1 MLRSPTPL
9 LLLLLILWST
19 VTLCKEQETH
29 FENRFYFVQA
39 HIQPVSFAIT
49 KRGDSLGVSFI
60 CTSGCSPIS
69 PTGVLSIDKTVL
81 TLDMRQTGA
90 FPCLTPIFRLKMF
103 NFTWYQGQNEKLIRG
118 QSIIYYSSLS
128 LELGRRCL
136 RLNIDES
143 IAVVDLADSE
153 CVLGQVTNPIC
164 SNSTL
169 EPPFASQMIIVMS
182 LSNQS
187 TPAFFPT
194 SQLSQCSKQSH
205 LTLVVVLLWLT
216 TMTFIAWLVK

>member
-1 MLRSPTPL
+1 MLRYPTAL
-9 LLLLLILWST
+9 LLLLLILWPA
-19 VTLCKEQETH
+19 LCKEQEDY
-29 FENRFYFVQA
+29 FASRVYFVRA

-49 KRGDSLGVSFI
+49 KRENSLGVNFI

-103 NFTWYQGQNEKLIRG
+103 NFTWDQGQNEKLIRG
-118 QSIIYYSSLS
+118 PSILYYSSLS
-128 LELGRRCL
+128 LDLGRRCL

-143 IAVVDLADSE
+143 VAVVDLADSE

-164 SNSTL
+164 YNSTL

-182 LSNQS
+182 VSNQS

-194 SQLSQCSKQSH
+194 PQLSQCSKQSH
-205 LTLVVVLLWLT
+205 LTLVAVLLWLT
-216 TMTFIAWLVK
+216 TMAFIAWLV